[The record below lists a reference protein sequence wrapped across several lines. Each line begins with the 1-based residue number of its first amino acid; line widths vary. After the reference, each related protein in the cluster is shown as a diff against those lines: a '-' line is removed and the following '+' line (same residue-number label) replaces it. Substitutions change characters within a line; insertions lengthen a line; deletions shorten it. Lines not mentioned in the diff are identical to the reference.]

1 LVLGRSANSDC
12 YIIDWPLAASVAR
25 AVAGSGSGK
34 RSIRR
39 ADLARAARG
48 SGGLVRRYTGLEP
61 PGRLPSPE
69 LVDRREW
76 IDANLASLRAM
87 SAGVED
93 RLGESL
99 DLPGPFGG
107 ALRRA
112 AGVAA
117 AVELGLASGYM
128 AQRVLGQ
135 YDIVLIGPRR
145 PPRLLFVAPN
155 LDGARRRLGAD
166 REPFLRWVALH
177 ESTHAVQFGAV
188 PWLREHLGGIAE
200 DLLNGAFARLSV
212 RDLAV
217 LVGRALSAD
226 PRRLLAGVRDGEW
239 LSPFVPE
246 PRRRMLADLQATM
259 ALVEGYS
266 EHVMDAVGEDLDP
279 AYRELREGLEQSR
292 SERSLLEAFLSRLLG
307 MELKLR
313 QYRLGKAFCD
323 EVAERRGI
331 GTLNRVW
338 EEPAALP
345 RLSELRR
352 PGRWLGRVG

>member
-1 LVLGRSANSDC
+1 MSANTDL
-12 YIIDWPLAASVAR
+12 IDWPLAASVAR
-25 AVAGSGSGK
+25 GVAGRGSGK
-34 RSIRR
+34 RSIRH

-61 PGRLPSPE
+61 RGRLPSPE

-76 IDANLASLRAM
+76 IDANLASLRGM
-87 SAGVED
+87 SAGVEQ
-93 RLGESL
+93 RIAESL
-99 DLPGPFGG
+99 DIPGSLGG

-135 YDIVLIGPRR
+135 YDIALIGPRR

-166 REPFLRWVALH
+166 REPFLRWIALH

-188 PWLREHLGGIAE
+188 PWLREYIGGIGE
-200 DLLNGAFARLSV
+200 ELLNGAFARVSA
-212 RDLAV
+212 RDLAA
-217 LVGRALSAD
+217 LVGRALRTD
-226 PRRLLAGVRDGEW
+226 PRRLLAALRDGEW
-239 LSPFVPE
+239 LSPFVSE
-246 PRRRMLADLQATM
+246 PRRLLLAELQATM

-279 AYRELREGLEQSR
+279 AYRELRQRL
-292 SERSLLEAFLSRLLG
+292 ERSRAERGLPEAFLSRLLG
-307 MELKLR
+307 MEPKLR

-323 EVAERRGI
+323 EVAERRGL
-331 GTLNRVW
+331 GTLNRAW
-338 EEPAALP
+338 EEPSALP
-345 RLSELRR
+345 RPSELGR
-352 PGRWLGRVG
+352 PGRWIARVA